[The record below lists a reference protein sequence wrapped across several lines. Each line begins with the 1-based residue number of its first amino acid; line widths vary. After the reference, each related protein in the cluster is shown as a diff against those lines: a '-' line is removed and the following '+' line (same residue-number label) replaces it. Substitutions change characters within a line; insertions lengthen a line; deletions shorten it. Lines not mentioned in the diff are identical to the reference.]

1 MKILKIFIIKEFL
14 QFLRDPK
21 MFGVVLIAPIIQLI
35 LLGYAANRDILDLPT
50 VLFDQD
56 RSSTS
61 RAYIRSYEES
71 GYFSMNNIVSSY
83 DEMTELIDNG
93 SAFVGITIPFDFEK
107 DINNKRT
114 ANVQVVMDGSDG
126 NKASIAAGYALSIT
140 AGFAKNIS
148 VENIEKSGLKISPV
162 STIEPEARIWYN
174 PNLTTRDYFL
184 PSIVGLVLIIIT
196 INMTSLAIVKE
207 REIGT
212 LEQLI
217 VTPIKP
223 YQLILGKL
231 IPFTII
237 GFISVIL
244 VLSVMRIWFGI
255 VIKGSV
261 PFLFLASFVFMLSTL
276 GLGLF
281 VSTISRTQQQAMIT
295 SAFLVIMP
303 MIFLSGF
310 TFPIENMPMI
320 IQYITYMIPLKYFI
334 IIIRG
339 VVTKGL
345 GIQELWQE
353 TTVLFFMGMFI
364 LIVSSMRFSKKLE

>member
-35 LLGYAANRDILDLPT
+35 LLGYAANRDILNLPT

-71 GYFSMNNIVSSY
+71 GYFSMNYIVSSY
-83 DEMTELIDNG
+83 DEMSELIDNG

-114 ANVQVVMDGSDG
+114 ANVQVIMDGSDG

-310 TFPIENMPMI
+310 TFPIENMPVI

>member
-14 QFLRDPK
+14 QFFRDPK
-21 MFGVVLIAPIIQLI
+21 MFRVVLIAPVIQLI
-35 LLGYAANRDILDLPT
+35 FLGYAANRDIENTKT

-56 RSSTS
+56 KSSTS
-61 RAYIRSYEES
+61 REFIRSFEKS
-71 GYFSMNNIVSSY
+71 GYFSMDYIVDSY
-83 DEMTELIDNG
+83 DQMVKLIDAG
-93 SAFVGITIPFDFEK
+93 EAVVGITIPHDFEK
-107 DINNKRT
+107 DINNKKT
-114 ANVQVVMDGSDG
+114 ADVQLILDGSDG
-126 NKASIAAGYALSIT
+126 NKASIVAGYAQGIT

-148 VENIEKSGLKISPV
+148 IENIERSGLKTLLV
-162 STIEPEARIWYN
+162 SSIEPEARVWYN
-174 PNLTTRDYFL
+174 PNLTTRNYFL

-196 INMTSLAIVKE
+196 VNMTSLAIVKE

-223 YQLILGKL
+223 YQMILGKL
-231 IPFTII
+231 IPFSII
-237 GFISVIL
+237 GLVAVTL
-244 VLSVMRIWFGI
+244 VLAVMRFWFVI
-255 VIKGSV
+255 YIKGSI
-261 PFLFLASFVFMLSTL
+261 PFLFVCSFVFMLSTL

-310 TFPIENMPMI
+310 SFPIENMPMI
-320 IQYITYMIPLKYFI
+320 IQYITYIIPLKYFI

-339 VVTKGL
+339 IVIKGL
-345 GIQELWQE
+345 GFYDLWPEL
-353 TTVLFFMGMFI
+353 TILFFMGVLI
-364 LIVSSMRFSKKLE
+364 LILSSLRFSKRLE

>member
-1 MKILKIFIIKEFL
+1 MKILKIFIIKEFI

-21 MFGVVLIAPIIQLI
+21 MFRVVLIAPVVQLI
-35 LLGYAANRDILDLPT
+35 FLGYAANRDIIDAKT

-56 RSSTS
+56 KSSTS
-61 RAYIRSYEES
+61 REYVRSIEKTGYFSIEYNVESYEEL
-71 GYFSMNNIVSSY
+71 
-83 DEMTELIDNG
+83 TKLIDEG
-93 SAFVGITIPFDFEK
+93 KVFVGITIPIDFEK
-107 DINNKRT
+107 DINNKKT
-114 ANVQVVMDGSDG
+114 ADVQLIIDGSDG
-126 NKASIAAGYALSIT
+126 NKASIAAGYILNIT
-140 AGFAKNIS
+140 SGFAQNIA
-148 VENIEKSGLKISPV
+148 VENLERSGLKTRLV
-162 STIEPEARIWYN
+162 SSIEPEARVWYN
-174 PNLTTRDYFL
+174 PNLTTRNYFL

-196 INMTSLAIVKE
+196 VNMTSLAIVKE

-223 YQLILGKL
+223 YQMILGKL
-231 IPFTII
+231 IPFSII
-237 GFISVIL
+237 GFVAVIL
-244 VLSVMRIWFGI
+244 VLSVMRFWFGI
-255 VIKGSV
+255 QVKGSV
-261 PFLFLASFVFMLSTL
+261 PFLFLCSFVFMLSTL

-310 TFPIENMPMI
+310 SFPIENMPQI
-320 IQYITYMIPLKYFI
+320 IQYITYIIPLKYFI

-339 VVTKGL
+339 IVIKGL
-345 GIQELWQE
+345 GFNDLWPEL
-353 TTVLFFMGMFI
+353 TVLFFMGVFI

>member
-21 MFGVVLIAPIIQLI
+21 MFGVVLVAPVIQLI
-35 LLGYAANRDILDLPT
+35 LLGYAANRDISNLPT

-61 RAYIRSYEES
+61 REYIRSYEGS
-71 GYFSMNNIVSSY
+71 GYFSMNYIVSNY
-83 DEMTELIDNG
+83 NEMTELIDNG
-93 SAFVGITIPFDFEK
+93 SAFIGISIPSDFEK

-114 ANVQVVMDGSDG
+114 ANVQVVIDGSDG

-148 VENIEKSGLKISPV
+148 VENIEKSGLKIAPA
-162 STIEPEARIWYN
+162 STIEPETRIWYN

-223 YQLILGKL
+223 HQMILGKL

-255 VIKGSV
+255 IIKGSV
-261 PFLFLASFVFMLSTL
+261 PFLFLSSFIFMLSTL

-310 TFPIENMPMI
+310 TFPIENMPLI
-320 IQYITYMIPLKYFI
+320 IQYLTYIIPLKYFI

-339 VVTKGL
+339 IVTKGL
-345 GIQELWQE
+345 GIQDLWQE
-353 TTVLFFMGMFI
+353 TTVLFVMGMVI
-364 LIVSSMRFSKKLE
+364 LIISSFRFSKKLE

>member
-1 MKILKIFIIKEFL
+1 MKILRIFIIKEFI

-21 MFGVVLIAPIIQLI
+21 MFRVVLIAPVIQLI
-35 LLGYAANRDILDLPT
+35 FLGYAANRDIKDSVT

-56 RSSTS
+56 RTSTS
-61 RAYIRSYEES
+61 REYIRSFGES
-71 GYFSMNNIVSSY
+71 GYFSIDYNVSSY
-83 DEMTELIDNG
+83 DEMVKLIDDG
-93 SAFVGITIPFDFEK
+93 KAFMGITIPYDFEK

-114 ANVQVVMDGSDG
+114 ANVQVIIDGSDG
-126 NKASIAAGYALSIT
+126 NKASIAAGYALSVSST
-140 AGFAKNIS
+140 FAKNIS
-148 VENIEKSGLKISPV
+148 VENIERSGTKTSLV
-162 STIEPEARIWYN
+162 SSIEPEARVWYN
-174 PNLTTRDYFL
+174 PNLETRNYFL

-196 INMTSLAIVKE
+196 VNMTSLAIVKE

-231 IPFTII
+231 IPFSII
-237 GFISVIL
+237 GFVAVIM
-244 VLSVMRIWFGI
+244 VLSVMRFWFGI
-255 VIKGSV
+255 EVKGSV
-261 PFLFLASFVFMLSTL
+261 PFLFLSSFVFMLSTL

-310 TFPIENMPMI
+310 SFPIENMPVI
-320 IQYITYMIPLKYFI
+320 IQYITYLIPLKYFI

-339 VVTKGL
+339 IVIKGL
-345 GIQELWQE
+345 GFYDLWQE
-353 TTVLFFMGMFI
+353 TVVLFVMGVVI
-364 LIVSSMRFSKKLE
+364 LILSSMRFSKKLE

>member
-1 MKILKIFIIKEFL
+1 M
-14 QFLRDPK
+14 RDPK
-21 MFGVVLIAPIIQLI
+21 MFRVVLIAPVVQLI
-35 LLGYAANRDILDLPT
+35 FLGYAANRDIKDTST

-56 RSSTS
+56 KSSSSREYVRS
-61 RAYIRSYEES
+61 IEKS
-71 GYFSMNNIVSSY
+71 GYFSIDYYVSDY
-83 DEMTELIDNG
+83 EEMAKLIDEG
-93 SAFVGITIPFDFEK
+93 KALAGIVIPFDFEK
-107 DINNKRT
+107 NINNKRT
-114 ANVQVVMDGSDG
+114 ADVQLILDGSDG
-126 NKASIAAGYALSIT
+126 NKASIAAGYIFNIT
-140 AGFAKNIS
+140 ASFAHNIS
-148 VENIEKSGLKISPV
+148 VENIERSGLKTSLV
-162 STIEPEARIWYN
+162 ASIEPEARVWYN
-174 PNLTTRDYFL
+174 PNLTTRNYFL

-223 YQLILGKL
+223 YQMILGKL
-231 IPFTII
+231 IPFSII
-237 GFISVIL
+237 GFVAVTL
-244 VLSVMRIWFGI
+244 VLSVMRFWFGI
-255 VIKGSV
+255 YVKGSV
-261 PFLFLASFVFMLSTL
+261 PFLFVCSFVFMLSTL

-310 TFPIENMPMI
+310 SFPIENMPMI
-320 IQYITYMIPLKYFI
+320 IQYITYIIPLKYFI

-339 VVTKGL
+339 IVIKGL
-345 GIQELWQE
+345 GFSDLWPEL
-353 TTVLFFMGMFI
+353 TVLFFMGVFI